1 MLCHEVS
8 CTAVENLAF
17 EQTHFYEFGEHFW
30 RRTKIPFPFPFERLP
45 RSLGNEKNLTLAT
58 SALTFKIHAHRAGE
72 GTIFAKT
79 ITTLSS
85 ETAMTDF
92 PTRNSVLQRPKNW
105 KEKTKLEFLSLTT
118 EKQLALRNMHS
129 CSF

>member
-1 MLCHEVS
+1 MLCHEVP
-8 CTAVENLAF
+8 CTAFENLAF

-45 RSLGNEKNLTLAT
+45 RSLGNEKNPTLAT
-58 SALTFKIHAHRAGE
+58 SALTFKIHAHQAGE

-85 ETAMTDF
+85 QTAMTDF
-92 PTRNSVLQRPKNW
+92 RTRNSVLQRQKIGKRKRNLSFFPLPLKNSW
-105 KEKTKLEFLSLTT
+105 
-118 EKQLALRNMHS
+118 H
-129 CSF
+129 